1 MTRKLTLFLIL
12 FTVLL
17 LDQALKFWVK
27 THMHYGEEF
36 GILGADRA
44 LIHFVENN
52 GMAFGLSFGGRVGKL
67 VLSLFRIVAVVLLAY
82 YLAELL
88 RQRASRLLV
97 AAFAFIEAGALGNI
111 IDSVFY
117 GVLFSQSTPHGPVAE
132 FLPAGGGYE
141 SLFFGRVV
149 DMFYFPLVYGVYP
162 QWFPLIGGNPF
173 LFFRPIFNVADVSIT
188 VGVVLLLAYYYRK
201 GAGSKQVRE

>member
-12 FTVLL
+12 LSVLL

-27 THMHYGEEF
+27 TNMFYGEEF

-52 GMAFGLSFGGRVGKL
+52 GMAFGLSFGGREGKL
-67 VLSLFRIVAVVLLAY
+67 ILSLFRILAVVLLGY
-82 YLAELL
+82 YLVDLL
-88 RQRASRLLV
+88 RQRVSGLLL
-97 AAFAFIEAGALGNI
+97 AAFTFIEAGALGNI

-117 GVLFSQSTPHGPVAE
+117 GVLFSESRPNGQIAE

-162 QWFPLIGGNPF
+162 DWLPLVGGNSF
-173 LFFRPIFNVADVSIT
+173 LFFRPIFNVADVSIS
-188 VGVVLLLAYYYRK
+188 VGVVLLLVYYYR
-201 GAGSKQVRE
+201 RD